1 MRENYFTWQVGDYR
15 KMWGKKCVYQLVC
28 LSKFFSK
35 KMPGGLMPFS
45 TLLASCNFSFHLYLS
60 RKWWPFIFN
69 FKRHILNLALSLS
82 KNYTESAQL
91 PLMWETLMQK
101 LLASYSYPVI
111 IMFVF
116 KVQNMPNAKFTA
128 VADRFFAISE
138 TVQVSCKIFMV
149 IWNSE
154 KVSLNSQQQWLIS
167 LGGKMP
173 QS

>member
-35 KMPGGLMPFS
+35 KMPEGLMPFS
-45 TLLASCNFSFHLYLS
+45 SLLVSCNFSFHLYLF

-91 PLMWETLMQK
+91 TLMRETLTQK
-101 LLASYSYPVI
+101 LLASYSYPFI

-116 KVQNMPNAKFTA
+116 MVQKMSNAKFTA
-128 VADRFFAISE
+128 VADRD
-138 TVQVSCKIFMV
+138 
-149 IWNSE
+149 
-154 KVSLNSQQQWLIS
+154 SLPSAKQFRWVLKSSWSHGIQRKFHLTPSSND
-167 LGGKMP
+167 
-173 QS
+173 